1 MKTNRILCLLLALAL
16 AALTVG
22 CKAKTPEAPAE
33 AEAEPPAQTEE
44 AESITRAATGIRD
57 DEIVAFINDI
67 TAPAE
72 MLTYQV
78 GYCCSYLDYMMQ
90 SYGLGELDLAGTLP
104 DGTSVADYVREE
116 SLTLLRQQLTLE
128 QLAAENGVTLTAEDE
143 AELAAQRDAQLT
155 ELGEETYLAQLH
167 SMGVG
172 QETYD
177 RIQRSGMLYQALSD
191 AAATPGSPLYAS
203 DEELSAAAVEA
214 GYLTADHILLM
225 TVDPTTREPLD
236 EETVE
241 AKRALAEELLWRLR
255 DSSDPVALFAQLA
268 AEYGEDPGREAN
280 PYGYTFTYG
289 TMVDAFD
296 SAARALGENEYS
308 DVVESEYGY
317 HIILRR
323 PLDVAAAADAV
334 RSTAF
339 DDLFLA
345 RAEAADMTLAPVMD
359 DYDFIAVAEAL
370 RAAQAEVF
378 GAGEESADSTA
389 P

>member
-33 AEAEPPAQTEE
+33 AEAETPAQTEE
-44 AESITRAATGIRD
+44 AESITRAVTGIRD

-90 SYGLGELDLAGTLP
+90 SYGMGELDLAGTLP

-191 AAATPGSPLYAS
+191 AASTPGSPLYAS

-280 PYGYTFTYG
+280 PYGYTFTFG

-296 SAARALGENEYS
+296 TAARALGENEYS

-334 RSTAF
+334 RSGYF

-378 GAGEESADSTA
+378 GTGEESAESAA